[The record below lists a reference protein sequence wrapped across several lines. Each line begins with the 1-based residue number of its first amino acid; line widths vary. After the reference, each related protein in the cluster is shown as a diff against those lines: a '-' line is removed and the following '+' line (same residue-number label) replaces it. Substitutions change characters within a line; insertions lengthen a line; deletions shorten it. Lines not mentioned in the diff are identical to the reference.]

1 MVKPTEDGTG
11 GPGLIIIDQ
20 AAYFY
25 DGNGLVLLTQPERVQ
40 RAFDILAGLFDWVG
54 LRTNTAKTVGM
65 VCQPCHAPG
74 GMSEEAYTRREMG
87 KGPTFWERQRRRAEL
102 P

>member
-74 GMSEEAYTRREMG
+74 GMSEEA
-87 KGPTFWERQRRRAEL
+87 
-102 P
+102 